1 MEKKKI
7 IIVIGII
14 ILTILGILSFILL
27 NRKYPYEDEN
37 TLYFKEFNNTIL
49 RLERVDYSLGQNQV
63 VIVQKSTNKGKSFE
77 DITKEP
83 IILSMEPK
91 ITFLNEKLG
100 FVLAKSNLTKN
111 NNYLGLYIT
120 KDGGK
125 TFENCKI
132 NYNNSNIEMLTIVS
146 TPFYDNDILKMKAS
160 IYIVK
165 EDQNGYENKKLIFIS
180 DDKGLSWKMEK

>member
-63 VIVQKSTNKGKSFE
+63 VIVQKSTNRGKSFE

-111 NNYLGLYIT
+111 NNYLGLYIP

-132 NYNNSNIEMLTIVS
+132 NYNNSNVEMLTIVS
-146 TPFYDNDILKMKAS
+146 TPFYDNDILKMEAS
-160 IYIVK
+160 IYIVR
-165 EDQNGYENKKLIFIS
+165 EDQSGYENKKLIFIS
-180 DDKGLSWKMEK
+180 DDKGLSWKIEK